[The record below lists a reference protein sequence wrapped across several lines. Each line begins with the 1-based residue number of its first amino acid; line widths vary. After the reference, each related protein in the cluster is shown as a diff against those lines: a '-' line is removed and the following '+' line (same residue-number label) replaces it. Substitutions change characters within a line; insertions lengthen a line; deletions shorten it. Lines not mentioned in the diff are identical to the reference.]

1 MRILLL
7 LLCAALS
14 GCATAD
20 RTRIAER
27 RERERAQ
34 ARAVRELYW
43 QLQQDQQRP
52 TSPFQP

>member
-7 LLCAALS
+7 LICAALS

-20 RTRIAER
+20 RTRSAEQR
-27 RERERAQ
+27 KRERAQ

-52 TSPFQP
+52 ASPLQP